1 MIKVSLGIGIK
12 LMAKTFKAATLVK
25 ITEPLKILEL
35 EIPKLIPGQVLI
47 KNIYSG
53 VCRSQLME
61 VLGLRG
67 HDKWVPHL
75 LGHEAVGIVEEI
87 SESIT
92 KVRPGDKVVSSWI
105 RGEGIQT
112 KNPNFTT
119 IDGLKVNS
127 GAITTFSEYT
137 VTSECFVTHAPVGF
151 KDEFLPLFGCS
162 FLTGAGMALHNLTNS
177 LKKVAVIG
185 FGGVG
190 SAAAI
195 TATSFTNLEVIIIE
209 ESEKRRNLARLV
221 GFKDVIDI
229 SESKKYFG
237 QLDLVLEAGGSKESI
252 ELGFNLLTRSG
263 KLIFAS
269 HPPFGTKIEIDP
281 HELLKGKMVIGSWGG
296 GLNLDQGIISVSG
309 ILRASE
315 MNYHLLPGEIFDLS
329 EVGKALNY
337 ISTGLPGRSLIR
349 LTNEEN

>member
-1 MIKVSLGIGIK
+1 
-12 LMAKTFKAATLVK
+12 MADTFKAAALVK
-25 ITEPLKILEL
+25 IAQPLKILEL
-35 EIPKLIPGQVLI
+35 EIPKLVPGQLLI

-67 HDKWVPHL
+67 FDKWVPHL

-105 RGEGIQT
+105 RGDGMQAQ
-112 KNPNFTT
+112 NPTFKT
-119 IDGLKVNS
+119 INGLKVNS
-127 GAITTFSEYT
+127 GAVTTFSEYT

-162 FLTGAGMALHNLTNS
+162 FLTGAGMALQNLTNNQ
-177 LKKVAVIG
+177 KKVGVIG

-195 TATSFTNLEVIIIE
+195 TATSFTNMEVIIIE
-209 ESEKRRNLARLV
+209 ESEMRQNLARLV
-221 GFKDVIDI
+221 GFEDVINI

-252 ELGFNLLTRSG
+252 ELGFNLLTSSG

-281 HELLKGKMVIGSWGG
+281 HELLKGKMVMGSWGG
-296 GLNLDQGIISVSG
+296 GLNLDQGIILVSE
-309 ILRASE
+309 ILRASQK
-315 MNYHLLPGEIFDLS
+315 NYNILSGEIFDLS
-329 EVGKALNY
+329 DVGEALNY
-337 ISTGLPGRSLIR
+337 ISNGLPGRSLIR
-349 LTNEEN
+349 LTNEENSF